1 MNNQSSSLK
10 LLTKDFLHTML
21 PALFL
26 AIVITAASPSNSKQV
41 SKNDASDLP
50 VVGEVWG
57 PAIIHVGELK
67 YVQNSKTLQKSR
79 TGQQDKTADYIKI
92 KPSEIFLN
100 KKNMEKY
107 IQSVVT
113 NDDVVVQLDPVALDG
128 KYLEVVSSKV
138 IPSDSVKMMCHY
150 YETKLPFCHRSAAT
164 KLMYSMVRDDSGN
177 LIPTVFS
184 SHQGCARENGQF
196 NCHWVSHI
204 SEIVVLDKRVV

>member
-10 LLTKDFLHTML
+10 LLTKDFLHAML

-26 AIVITAASPSNSKQV
+26 AIVITAASSSNSKQV

-67 YVQNSKTLQKSR
+67 YVQNSKTLQKSH

-100 KKNMEKY
+100 KKNMEK
-107 IQSVVT
+107 
-113 NDDVVVQLDPVALDG
+113 
-128 KYLEVVSSKV
+128 
-138 IPSDSVKMMCHY
+138 
-150 YETKLPFCHRSAAT
+150 
-164 KLMYSMVRDDSGN
+164 
-177 LIPTVFS
+177 
-184 SHQGCARENGQF
+184 
-196 NCHWVSHI
+196 
-204 SEIVVLDKRVV
+204 